1 MAKILITALGR
12 GNFDNEEKKMKYQPT
27 KYYVEENDTL
37 KETQL
42 IASAIDEK
50 WKMDK
55 IIFIGTTGS
64 MWSNVYRFYCE
75 DQNIEKDEKYYEKL
89 EKIELENKKNTSIE
103 ELEIEKFNATFDKKL
118 NSILDKEIK
127 GIIIKYGVN
136 DIENLENFHSIIE
149 IEKEIENG
157 DEIFI
162 DVTHSFRSMSFWLFL
177 IMTYLKDVSNKN
189 IDIKNI
195 TYGMF
200 EARNEKKE
208 TPIVSLNLFVDI
220 LKWFKGASELKNY
233 GNSYS
238 ILDELEKNL
247 MNKEIKNE
255 IEIFSDTMNIHYI
268 DSIEESLKNFNT
280 IKDKLNNLE
289 GPGKYIIPQVFKNF
303 INTFELPNKEKLSNE
318 EKKYLLRAKLAKWH
332 FDQKRYSMAA
342 ININEAVVDF
352 IMDALNFPNI
362 DTEIKTDKTRLAKIW
377 LEQIKEVE
385 DEEIKKYGTMYVE
398 TRSIRNKIAH
408 SLDNK
413 RDLKEDI
420 KNLKEYSN
428 NIFNLLLS
436 KDLVKEKDSKLGLSE
451 KLKREYEEEEEKKKE
466 NEKKGDFNLFVIS
479 DKGLDSEEIVT
490 IKNKFKIAEQPIYLS
505 KKEKEKWKSAC
516 EKNDKESLE
525 HFKEIINNKTKEGDY
540 ILIIGD
546 FEYKNELE
554 EYSNSKNL
562 KVIKIVLKKSF
573 EVL

>member
-1 MAKILITALGR
+1 MAKILITALGS
-12 GNFDNEEKKMKYQPT
+12 GTYNKEKNEKEYRPAT
-27 KYYVEENDTL
+27 YYVEEGHPLEKT
-37 KETQL
+37 EL
-42 IASAIDEK
+42 IASAIDEQ

-64 MWSNVYRFYCE
+64 MWSNVYKFYCE
-75 DQNIEKDEKYYEKL
+75 NKRITINDEYYDKL
-89 EKIELENKKNTSIE
+89 KNTELSANKDTPIE
-103 ELEIEKFNATFDKKL
+103 NLEIEKFNATFDKK
-118 NSILDKEIK
+118 IK
-127 GIIIKYGVN
+127 GIVIKYGVDN
-136 DIENLENFHSIIE
+136 KENLENFHSIIE
-149 IEKEIENG
+149 IEKEIEDG

-177 IMTYLKDVSNKN
+177 IMTYLRDVSNKN

-200 EARNEKKE
+200 EAPNEKKE

-247 MNKEIKNE
+247 MDKEIKNE
-255 IEIFSDTMNIHYI
+255 IENFSDTMNINYI
-268 DSIEESLKNFNT
+268 DTIEESLKNFNT

-332 FDQKRYSMAA
+332 FNQKRYSMAA
-342 ININEAVVDF
+342 ININEAIVDF

-362 DTEIKTDKTRLAKIW
+362 DTEIKTDKSRLAKIW

-385 DEEIKKYGTMYVE
+385 DEEIKKYGTMYIE

-436 KDLVKEKDSKLGLSE
+436 KDLVKEKDSKLGFSE
-451 KLKREYEEEEEKKKE
+451 KLKKE
-466 NEKKGDFNLFVIS
+466 NEKKENLNLFVIS

-516 EKNDKESLE
+516 KKNDKESLE
-525 HFKEIINNKTKEGDY
+525 EFKKIINNKTKEGDY

-554 EYSNSKNL
+554 EYSSSKNL
-562 KVIKIVLKKSF
+562 KIMKIVFKKF
-573 EVL
+573 FKLL

>member
-1 MAKILITALGR
+1 MAKILITALGS
-12 GNFDNEEKKMKYQPT
+12 GTYNKEKNEKEYRPAT
-27 KYYVEENDTL
+27 YYVEEGHPLEKT
-37 KETQL
+37 EL
-42 IASAIDEK
+42 IASAIDEQ

-64 MWSNVYRFYCE
+64 MWSNVYKFYCE
-75 DQNIEKDEKYYEKL
+75 NKRITMNDEYYDKL
-89 EKIELENKKNTSIE
+89 KNTELSANKDTPIE
-103 ELEIEKFNATFDKKL
+103 NLEIEKFNATFDKK
-118 NSILDKEIK
+118 IK
-127 GIIIKYGVN
+127 GIVIKYGVDN
-136 DIENLENFHSIIE
+136 KENLENFHSIIE
-149 IEKEIENG
+149 IEKEIEDG

-177 IMTYLKDVSNKN
+177 IMTYLRDVSNKN

-200 EARNEKKE
+200 EAPNEKKE

-247 MNKEIKNE
+247 MDKEIKNE
-255 IEIFSDTMNIHYI
+255 IENFSDTMNINYI

-332 FDQKRYSMAA
+332 FNQKRYSMAA
-342 ININEAVVDF
+342 ININEAIVDF

-362 DTEIKTDKTRLAKIW
+362 DTEIKTDKSRLAKIW

-385 DEEIKKYGTMYVE
+385 DEEIKKYGTMYIE

-436 KDLVKEKDSKLGLSE
+436 KDLVKEKDSKLGFSE
-451 KLKREYEEEEEKKKE
+451 KLKKE
-466 NEKKGDFNLFVIS
+466 NEKKENLNLFVIS

-516 EKNDKESLE
+516 KKNDKESLE
-525 HFKEIINNKTKEGDY
+525 EFKKIINNKTKEGDY

-554 EYSNSKNL
+554 EYSSSKNL
-562 KVIKIVLKKSF
+562 KIMKIVFKKF
-573 EVL
+573 FKLL

>member
-1 MAKILITALGR
+1 MAKILITALGS
-12 GNFDNEEKKMKYQPT
+12 GTYNKEKNEKEYKPAT
-27 KYYVEENDTL
+27 YYVEEGNPLEKT
-37 KETQL
+37 EF

-64 MWSNVYRFYCE
+64 MWSNIYKFYCK
-75 DQNIEKDEKYYEKL
+75 NKSITMNDEYYDKL
-89 EKIELENKKNTSIE
+89 KNTE
-103 ELEIEKFNATFDKKL
+103 LTANKDTPVEKLEIEKFNNTFGGK
-118 NSILDKEIK
+118 IK
-127 GIIIKYGVN
+127 GIVIKYGVN
-136 DIENLENFHSIIE
+136 NIENLENFHSIIE
-149 IEKEIENG
+149 IEKEIEDG

-162 DVTHSFRSMSFWLFL
+162 DITHSFRSMSFWLFL

-189 IDIKNI
+189 INIKNI

-200 EARNEKKE
+200 EAPNEKKE
-208 TPIVSLNLFVDI
+208 TPIVSLNLFIDI

-238 ILDELEKNL
+238 ILEELEKNL
-247 MNKEIKNE
+247 EDKDIKNE
-255 IEIFSDTMNIHYI
+255 LKNFSNAMNINYI
-268 DSIEESLKNFNT
+268 DSLKESLKNFDT
-280 IKDKLNNLE
+280 IKNKLDNLE
-289 GPGKYIIPQVFKNF
+289 GPGKYIVPQIFENF
-303 INTFELPNKEKLSNE
+303 INEFKFQNDEILSNE

-332 FDQKRYSMAA
+332 CEQKRYAMAA
-342 ININEAVVDF
+342 ININEALVDF
-352 IMDALNFPNI
+352 IMDVLNFPI
-362 DTEIKTDKTRLAKIW
+362 KKDTKDKTSENKLAINW
-377 LEQIKEVE
+377 LEKIEKVE
-385 DEEIKKYGTMYVE
+385 DKEIKKYGTMYVE
-398 TRSIRNKIAH
+398 TRSIRNKSAH
-408 SLDNK
+408 SLERETN
-413 RDLKEDI
+413 LKDDI
-420 KNLKEYSN
+420 KNLEINSST
-428 NIFNLLLS
+428 IFNLLLS

-525 HFKEIINNKTKEGDY
+525 QFKEIINDKTKEGDY

-562 KVIKIVLKKSF
+562 KVIKVVFKRSF

>member
-1 MAKILITALGR
+1 MAKILITALGS
-12 GNFDNEEKKMKYQPT
+12 GTYNKEKNEKEYRPAT
-27 KYYVEENDTL
+27 YYVEEGHPLEKT
-37 KETQL
+37 EL
-42 IASAIDEK
+42 IASAIDEQ

-64 MWSNVYRFYCE
+64 MWSNVYKFYCE
-75 DQNIEKDEKYYEKL
+75 NKRITMNNEYYDKLKKTELSANKDTLIE
-89 EKIELENKKNTSIE
+89 N
-103 ELEIEKFNATFDKKL
+103 LEIEKFNATFDKK
-118 NSILDKEIK
+118 IK
-127 GIIIKYGVN
+127 GIVIKYGVDN
-136 DIENLENFHSIIE
+136 KENLENFHSIIE
-149 IEKEIENG
+149 IEKEIEDG

-189 IDIKNI
+189 INIKNI

-200 EARNEKKE
+200 EAPNEKKE

-238 ILDELEKNL
+238 ILDELEKNS
-247 MNKEIKNE
+247 MDKDIKNE
-255 IEIFSDTMNIHYI
+255 LENFSDTMNINYI

-318 EKKYLLRAKLAKWH
+318 EKKYLLRARLAKWH
-332 FDQKRYSMAA
+332 FNQKRYSMAA
-342 ININEAVVDF
+342 ININEAIVDF

-451 KLKREYEEEEEKKKE
+451 KLKREYEEEEKKKE
-466 NEKKGDFNLFVIS
+466 NEKKEDSKLFVIS

-540 ILIIGD
+540 ILIIGE

-562 KVIKIVLKKSF
+562 KVIKIVFKKSF

>member
-64 MWSNVYRFYCE
+64 MWSNVYKFYCNNKGIKKNE
-75 DQNIEKDEKYYEKL
+75 DYYNKLKNTELKANKDTPIEK
-89 EKIELENKKNTSIE
+89 
-103 ELEIEKFNATFDKKL
+103 LEIEKFNSTFDGK
-118 NSILDKEIK
+118 IK
-127 GIIIKYGVN
+127 GIVIKYGVDN
-136 DIENLENFHSIIE
+136 KENLENFHSIIE
-149 IEKEIENG
+149 IEKEIEDG

-162 DVTHSFRSMSFWLFL
+162 DITHSFRSMSFWLFL

-189 IDIKNI
+189 IEIKNI

-200 EARNEKKE
+200 EAQNEKKE
-208 TPIVSLNLFVDI
+208 TPIVSLNLFIDI

-238 ILDELEKNL
+238 ILEELEKNL
-247 MNKEIKNE
+247 EDKDIKNE
-255 IEIFSDTMNIHYI
+255 LENFSNAMNINYI
-268 DSIEESLKNFNT
+268 DSLKESLKNFDT
-280 IKDKLNNLE
+280 IKNKLDNLE
-289 GPGKYIIPQVFKNF
+289 GPGKYIVPQIFENF
-303 INTFELPNKEKLSNE
+303 INEFKFQNDEKLSNE

-332 FDQKRYSMAA
+332 CEQKRYAMAA
-342 ININEAVVDF
+342 ININEAIVDF
-352 IMDALNFPNI
+352 IMDVLNFPI
-362 DTEIKTDKTRLAKIW
+362 KDTKDKTSETDLAKIW
-377 LEQIKEVE
+377 LEKIEKIEDE
-385 DEEIKKYGTMYVE
+385 DEEIKKYGMMYVK
-398 TRSIRNKIAH
+398 TRSIRNKSAH
-408 SLDNK
+408 SLERETN
-413 RDLKEDI
+413 LKDDI
-420 KNLKEYSN
+420 KNLEIYSST
-428 NIFNLLLS
+428 IFNSLSS

-516 EKNDKESLE
+516 ENNDEASLGQ
-525 HFKEIINNKTKEGDY
+525 FKEIVNNKTNEGDY

-546 FEYKNELE
+546 FKYKNELE

-562 KVIKIVLKKSF
+562 KVIKVVLKRHF
-573 EVL
+573 ELL

>member
-1 MAKILITALGR
+1 MAKILITALGS
-12 GNFDNEEKKMKYQPT
+12 GTYNKEKNEKEYRPAT
-27 KYYVEENDTL
+27 YYVEEGHPLEKT
-37 KETQL
+37 EL
-42 IASAIDEK
+42 IASAIDEQ

-64 MWSNVYRFYCE
+64 MWSNVYKFYCE
-75 DQNIEKDEKYYEKL
+75 NKRITINDEYYDKL
-89 EKIELENKKNTSIE
+89 KNTELSANKDTPIE
-103 ELEIEKFNATFDKKL
+103 NLEIEKFNATFDKK
-118 NSILDKEIK
+118 IK
-127 GIIIKYGVN
+127 GIVIKYGVDN
-136 DIENLENFHSIIE
+136 KENLENFHSIIE
-149 IEKEIENG
+149 IEKEIEDG

-177 IMTYLKDVSNKN
+177 IMTYLRDVSNKN

-200 EARNEKKE
+200 EAPNEKKE

-247 MNKEIKNE
+247 MDKEIKNE
-255 IEIFSDTMNIHYI
+255 IENFSDTMNINYI
-268 DSIEESLKNFNT
+268 DTIEESLKNFNT

-332 FDQKRYSMAA
+332 FNQKRYSMAA
-342 ININEAVVDF
+342 ININEAIVDF

-362 DTEIKTDKTRLAKIW
+362 DTEIKTDKSRLAKIW

-385 DEEIKKYGTMYVE
+385 DEEIKKYGTMYIE

-436 KDLVKEKDSKLGLSE
+436 KDLVKEKDSKLGFSE
-451 KLKREYEEEEEKKKE
+451 KLKKE
-466 NEKKGDFNLFVIS
+466 NEKKENLNLFVIS

-516 EKNDKESLE
+516 KKNDKESLE
-525 HFKEIINNKTKEGDY
+525 EFKKIINNKPNARDY

-554 EYSNSKNL
+554 EYSSSKNL
-562 KVIKIVLKKSF
+562 KIMKIVFKKF
-573 EVL
+573 FKLL

>member
-12 GNFDNEEKKMKYQPT
+12 GNANKKQYEPT
-27 KYYVEENDTL
+27 KYYVDENDDL
-37 KETQL
+37 KETEL

-64 MWSNVYRFYCE
+64 MWSNVYNFYCE
-75 DQNIEKDEKYYEKL
+75 DQGIEKDNNYYK
-89 EKIELENKKNTSIE
+89 ELEAEVETDENIF
-103 ELEIEKFNATFDKKL
+103 IEKFNATFNKKNNPKL
-118 NSILDKEIK
+118 NKEIK
-127 GIIIKYGVN
+127 GIVIKYGVN
-136 DIENLENFHSIIE
+136 DKENLENFYSILE

-162 DVTHSFRSMSFWLFL
+162 DITHSFRSMSFWLFL
-177 IMTYLKDVSNKN
+177 VITYLKDVSDKN

-200 EARNEKKE
+200 EAKNKKA
-208 TPIVSLNLFVDI
+208 PIISLNLFVDI

-238 ILDELEKNL
+238 ILDELEKNS
-247 MNKEIKNE
+247 MDKEIKNE
-255 IEIFSDTMNIHYI
+255 LENFSDTMNINYI

-303 INTFELPNKEKLSNE
+303 INTFDLPNKERLSNE
-318 EKKYLLRAKLAKWH
+318 EKKYLLRARLAKWH

-342 ININEAVVDF
+342 ININEAIVDF
-352 IMDALNFPNI
+352 IMDVLSFPLI
-362 DTEIKTDKTRLAKIW
+362 DTEIKTDKSRLAKIW

-420 KNLKEYSN
+420 KNLKAVSYTH
-428 NIFNLLLS
+428 LTLPT
-436 KDLVKEKDSKLGLSE
+436 KL
-451 KLKREYEEEEEKKKE
+451 
-466 NEKKGDFNLFVIS
+466 
-479 DKGLDSEEIVT
+479 
-490 IKNKFKIAEQPIYLS
+490 
-505 KKEKEKWKSAC
+505 
-516 EKNDKESLE
+516 
-525 HFKEIINNKTKEGDY
+525 
-540 ILIIGD
+540 
-546 FEYKNELE
+546 
-554 EYSNSKNL
+554 
-562 KVIKIVLKKSF
+562 
-573 EVL
+573 EV

>member
-12 GNFDNEEKKMKYQPT
+12 GTYNKKNEKEYKPAT
-27 KYYVEENDTL
+27 YYVEEGHPLEKT
-37 KETQL
+37 EL
-42 IASAIDEK
+42 IASAIDEQ

-64 MWSNVYRFYCE
+64 MWSNVYKFYCE
-75 DQNIEKDEKYYEKL
+75 NKRITMNDEYYDKL
-89 EKIELENKKNTSIE
+89 KNTELSANKDTLIE
-103 ELEIEKFNATFDKKL
+103 NLEIEKFNATFDKK
-118 NSILDKEIK
+118 IK
-127 GIIIKYGVN
+127 GIVIKYGVDN
-136 DIENLENFHSIIE
+136 KENLENFHSIIE
-149 IEKEIENG
+149 IEKEIEDG

-162 DVTHSFRSMSFWLFL
+162 DITHSFRSMSFWLFL

-200 EARNEKKE
+200 EAPNEKKE
-208 TPIVSLNLFVDI
+208 TPIVSLNLFIDI

-238 ILDELEKNL
+238 ILEELEKNL
-247 MNKEIKNE
+247 EDKDIKNE
-255 IEIFSDTMNIHYI
+255 LKNFSNTMNINYI
-268 DSIEESLKNFNT
+268 DSLKESLKNFDT
-280 IKDKLNNLE
+280 IKNKLDNLE
-289 GPGKYIIPQVFKNF
+289 GPGKYIVPQIFENF
-303 INTFELPNKEKLSNE
+303 INEFKFQNDENLSNE

-332 FDQKRYSMAA
+332 CEQKRYAMAA
-342 ININEAVVDF
+342 ININEAIVDF
-352 IMDALNFPNI
+352 IMEVLNFPI
-362 DTEIKTDKTRLAKIW
+362 KDTKAKTSETDLAKIW
-377 LEQIKEVE
+377 LEKIEKVE

-398 TRSIRNKIAH
+398 TRSIRNKSAH
-408 SLDNK
+408 SLE
-413 RDLKEDI
+413 RETDLKDDI
-420 KNLKEYSN
+420 KNLEIYSST
-428 NIFNLLLS
+428 IFNSLLS

-451 KLKREYEEEEEKKKE
+451 KLKREYEEEEKKKK

-479 DKGLDSEEIVT
+479 DKGLDSEEIIT

-525 HFKEIINNKTKEGDY
+525 EFKKIINNKTKEGDY

-546 FEYKNELE
+546 FEYKKELE
-554 EYSNSKNL
+554 EYSSSKNL
-562 KVIKIVLKKSF
+562 KVMKIVFKKSF
-573 EVL
+573 KLL

>member
-1 MAKILITALGR
+1 MAKILITALGS
-12 GNFDNEEKKMKYQPT
+12 GTYNKEKNEKEYKPAT
-27 KYYVEENDTL
+27 YYVEEGNPL
-37 KETQL
+37 KETEL

-64 MWSNVYRFYCE
+64 MWSNVYKFYCNNKGIKKNE
-75 DQNIEKDEKYYEKL
+75 DYYNKLKNTELKANKDTPIEK
-89 EKIELENKKNTSIE
+89 
-103 ELEIEKFNATFDKKL
+103 LEIEKFNTTFDGK
-118 NSILDKEIK
+118 IK
-127 GIIIKYGVN
+127 GIVIKYGVDN
-136 DIENLENFHSIIE
+136 KENLENFHSIIE
-149 IEKEIENG
+149 IEKEIEDG

-162 DVTHSFRSMSFWLFL
+162 DITHSFRSMSFWLFL

-200 EARNEKKE
+200 EAQNEKKE
-208 TPIVSLNLFVDI
+208 TPIVSLNLFIDI

-238 ILDELEKNL
+238 ILEELEKNL
-247 MNKEIKNE
+247 EDKDIKNE
-255 IEIFSDTMNIHYI
+255 LENFSNAMNINYI
-268 DSIEESLKNFNT
+268 DSLKESLKNFDT
-280 IKDKLNNLE
+280 IKNKLDNLE
-289 GPGKYIIPQVFKNF
+289 GPGKYIVPQIFENF
-303 INTFELPNKEKLSNE
+303 INEFKFQNDEKLSNE

-332 FDQKRYSMAA
+332 CDQKRYTMAA
-342 ININEAVVDF
+342 ININEAIVDF
-352 IMDALNFPNI
+352 IMDVLNFPI
-362 DTEIKTDKTRLAKIW
+362 KDTKAKTSETDLAKIW
-377 LEQIKEVE
+377 LEKIEKVE

-398 TRSIRNKIAH
+398 TRSIRNKSAH
-408 SLDNK
+408 SLERETN
-413 RDLKEDI
+413 LKDDI
-420 KNLKEYSN
+420 KNLEVYSST
-428 NIFNLLLS
+428 IFNSLSS

-451 KLKREYEEEEEKKKE
+451 KLKRGYEEEEKKKE
-466 NEKKGDFNLFVIS
+466 NEKKGDFNLFIIS

-525 HFKEIINNKTKEGDY
+525 HFKEIVNNKTNEGDY

-546 FEYKNELE
+546 FKYKNELE

-562 KVIKIVLKKSF
+562 KVIKVVLKRHF
-573 EVL
+573 ELL

>member
-1 MAKILITALGR
+1 MAKILITALGS
-12 GNFDNEEKKMKYQPT
+12 GTYNKEKNEKEYRPAT
-27 KYYVEENDTL
+27 YYVEEGNPL
-37 KETQL
+37 KETEL

-64 MWSNVYRFYCE
+64 MWSNVYKFYC
-75 DQNIEKDEKYYEKL
+75 NNKGIKKDEDYYNKL
-89 EKIELENKKNTSIE
+89 KNTE
-103 ELEIEKFNATFDKKL
+103 LKANKDTPVEKLEIEKFNTTFDGK
-118 NSILDKEIK
+118 IK
-127 GIIIKYGVN
+127 GIVIKYGVDN
-136 DIENLENFHSIIE
+136 KENLENFHSIIE
-149 IEKEIENG
+149 IEKEIEDG

-162 DVTHSFRSMSFWLFL
+162 DITHSFRSMSFWLFL

-189 IDIKNI
+189 IEIKNI

-200 EARNEKKE
+200 EAQNEKKE
-208 TPIVSLNLFVDI
+208 TPIVSLNLFIDI

-238 ILDELEKNL
+238 ILEELEKNL
-247 MNKEIKNE
+247 EDKDIKNE
-255 IEIFSDTMNIHYI
+255 LENFSNAMNINYI
-268 DSIEESLKNFNT
+268 DSLKESLKNFDT
-280 IKDKLNNLE
+280 IKNKLDNLE
-289 GPGKYIIPQVFKNF
+289 GPGKYIVPQIFENF
-303 INTFELPNKEKLSNE
+303 INEFKFQNDEKLSNE

-332 FDQKRYSMAA
+332 CDQKRYTMAA
-342 ININEAVVDF
+342 ININEAIVDF
-352 IMDALNFPNI
+352 IMDVLTFPI
-362 DTEIKTDKTRLAKIW
+362 KDTKAKTSETDLAKIW
-377 LEQIKEVE
+377 LEKIEKIEDE

-398 TRSIRNKIAH
+398 TRSIRNKSAH
-408 SLDNK
+408 SLERETN
-413 RDLKEDI
+413 LKDDI
-420 KNLKEYSN
+420 KNLEVYSST
-428 NIFNLLLS
+428 IFNSLSS

-516 EKNDKESLE
+516 EKNDKESLG

-562 KVIKIVLKKSF
+562 KVIKIVFKKSF

>member
-1 MAKILITALGR
+1 MAKILITALGS
-12 GNFDNEEKKMKYQPT
+12 GTYNKEKNEKEYRPAT
-27 KYYVEENDTL
+27 YYVEEGHPLEKT
-37 KETQL
+37 EL
-42 IASAIDEK
+42 IASAIDEQ

-64 MWSNVYRFYCE
+64 MWSNVYKFYCE
-75 DQNIEKDEKYYEKL
+75 NKGITMNDEYYDKL
-89 EKIELENKKNTSIE
+89 KNTELSANKDTPIE
-103 ELEIEKFNATFDKKL
+103 NLEIEKFNAIFDKK
-118 NSILDKEIK
+118 IK
-127 GIIIKYGVN
+127 GIVIKYGVDN
-136 DIENLENFHSIIE
+136 KENLENFHSIIE
-149 IEKEIENG
+149 IEKEIEDG

-177 IMTYLKDVSNKN
+177 IMTYLRDVSNKN

-200 EARNEKKE
+200 EAPNEKKE

-247 MNKEIKNE
+247 MDKEIKNE
-255 IEIFSDTMNIHYI
+255 IENFSDTMNINYI

-332 FDQKRYSMAA
+332 FNQKRYSMAA
-342 ININEAVVDF
+342 ININEAIVDF

-362 DTEIKTDKTRLAKIW
+362 DTEIKTDKSRLAKIW

-385 DEEIKKYGTMYVE
+385 DEEIKKYGTMYIE

-436 KDLVKEKDSKLGLSE
+436 KDLVKEKDSKLGFSE
-451 KLKREYEEEEEKKKE
+451 KLKKE
-466 NEKKGDFNLFVIS
+466 NEKKENEKKENLNLFVIS

-516 EKNDKESLE
+516 KKNDKESLE
-525 HFKEIINNKTKEGDY
+525 EFKKIINNKTKEGDY

-554 EYSNSKNL
+554 EYSSSKNL
-562 KVIKIVLKKSF
+562 KIMKIVFKKF
-573 EVL
+573 FKLL

>member
-1 MAKILITALGR
+1 MSKILITALGS
-12 GNFDNEEKKMKYQPT
+12 GTYNKEKNEKEYKLATYYLEEGHPLEKT
-27 KYYVEENDTL
+27 E
-37 KETQL
+37 L
-42 IASAIDEK
+42 IASAIDEQ

-64 MWSNVYRFYCE
+64 MWSNVYKFYCK
-75 DQNIEKDEKYYEKL
+75 NKRITMNDEYYNKL
-89 EKIELENKKNTSIE
+89 KNTELSANKDTLIE
-103 ELEIEKFNATFDKKL
+103 NLEIEKFNATFDKK
-118 NSILDKEIK
+118 IK
-127 GIIIKYGVN
+127 GIVIKYGVDN
-136 DIENLENFHSIIE
+136 KENLENFHSIIE
-149 IEKEIENG
+149 IEKEIEDG

-177 IMTYLKDVSNKN
+177 IMTYLRDVSNKN

-200 EARNEKKE
+200 EAPNEKKE

-247 MNKEIKNE
+247 IDKEIKNE
-255 IEIFSDTMNIHYI
+255 IENFSDTMNINYI

-332 FDQKRYSMAA
+332 FNQKRYSMAA
-342 ININEAVVDF
+342 ININEAIVDF

-362 DTEIKTDKTRLAKIW
+362 DTEIKTDKSRLAKIW

-420 KNLKEYSN
+420 RNLKEYSN

-436 KDLVKEKDSKLGLSE
+436 KDLVKEKDSKLGFSE
-451 KLKREYEEEEEKKKE
+451 KLKKENEKKE
-466 NEKKGDFNLFVIS
+466 NEKKGNFNLFVIS

-516 EKNDKESLE
+516 KKNDKESLE
-525 HFKEIINNKTKEGDY
+525 EFKKIINNKTKEGDY

-546 FEYKNELE
+546 FEYKKELE
-554 EYSNSKNL
+554 EYSSSKNL
-562 KVIKIVLKKSF
+562 KVMKIVFKKSF
-573 EVL
+573 KLL

>member
-1 MAKILITALGR
+1 MAKILITALGS
-12 GNFDNEEKKMKYQPT
+12 GTYNKEKNEKEYRPAT
-27 KYYVEENDTL
+27 YYVEEGHPLEKT
-37 KETQL
+37 EL
-42 IASAIDEK
+42 IASAIDEQ

-64 MWSNVYRFYCE
+64 MWSNVYKFYCE
-75 DQNIEKDEKYYEKL
+75 NKGITMNDEYYDKL
-89 EKIELENKKNTSIE
+89 KNTELSANKDTPIE
-103 ELEIEKFNATFDKKL
+103 NLEIEKFNATFDKK
-118 NSILDKEIK
+118 IK
-127 GIIIKYGVN
+127 GIVIKYGVDN
-136 DIENLENFHSIIE
+136 KENLENFHSIIE
-149 IEKEIENG
+149 IEKEIEDG

-177 IMTYLKDVSNKN
+177 IMTYLRDVSNKN

-200 EARNEKKE
+200 EAPNEKKE

-247 MNKEIKNE
+247 MDKEIKNE
-255 IEIFSDTMNIHYI
+255 IENFSDTMNINYI

-332 FDQKRYSMAA
+332 FNQKRYSMAA
-342 ININEAVVDF
+342 ININEAIVDF

-362 DTEIKTDKTRLAKIW
+362 DTEIKTDKSRLAKIW

-385 DEEIKKYGTMYVE
+385 DEEIKKYGTMYIE

-436 KDLVKEKDSKLGLSE
+436 KDLVKEKDSKLGFSE
-451 KLKREYEEEEEKKKE
+451 KLKKE
-466 NEKKGDFNLFVIS
+466 NEKKENLNLFVIS

-516 EKNDKESLE
+516 KKNDKESLE
-525 HFKEIINNKTKEGDY
+525 EFKKIINNKTKEGDY

-554 EYSNSKNL
+554 EYSSSKNL
-562 KVIKIVLKKSF
+562 KIMKIVFKKF
-573 EVL
+573 FKLL

>member
-1 MAKILITALGR
+1 MAKILITALGS
-12 GNFDNEEKKMKYQPT
+12 GTYNKEKNEKEYKPAT
-27 KYYVEENDTL
+27 YYVEEGNPLEKT
-37 KETQL
+37 EF

-64 MWSNVYRFYCE
+64 MWSNIYKFYCK
-75 DQNIEKDEKYYEKL
+75 NKSITMNDEYYDKL
-89 EKIELENKKNTSIE
+89 KNTE
-103 ELEIEKFNATFDKKL
+103 LTANKDTPVEKLEIEKFNNTFGGK
-118 NSILDKEIK
+118 IK
-127 GIIIKYGVN
+127 GIVIKYGVN

-149 IEKEIENG
+149 IEKEIEDG

-162 DVTHSFRSMSFWLFL
+162 DITHSFRSMSFWLFL

-189 IDIKNI
+189 INIKNI

-200 EARNEKKE
+200 EAPNEKKE
-208 TPIVSLNLFVDI
+208 TPIVSLNLFIDI

-238 ILDELEKNL
+238 ILEELEKNL
-247 MNKEIKNE
+247 EDKDIKNE
-255 IEIFSDTMNIHYI
+255 LKNFSNAMNINYI
-268 DSIEESLKNFNT
+268 DSLKESLKNFDT
-280 IKDKLNNLE
+280 IKNKLDNLE
-289 GPGKYIIPQVFKNF
+289 GPGKYIVPQIFENF
-303 INTFELPNKEKLSNE
+303 INEFKFQNDEILSNE

-332 FDQKRYSMAA
+332 CEQKRYAMAA
-342 ININEAVVDF
+342 ININEALVDF
-352 IMDALNFPNI
+352 IMDVLNFPI
-362 DTEIKTDKTRLAKIW
+362 KKDTKDKTSENKLAINW
-377 LEQIKEVE
+377 LEKIEKVE
-385 DEEIKKYGTMYVE
+385 DKEIKKYGTMYVE
-398 TRSIRNKIAH
+398 TRSIRNKSAH
-408 SLDNK
+408 SLERETN
-413 RDLKEDI
+413 LKDDI
-420 KNLKEYSN
+420 KNLEINSST
-428 NIFNLLLS
+428 IFNLLLS

-451 KLKREYEEEEEKKKE
+451 KLKREYEEEKKKE
-466 NEKKGDFNLFVIS
+466 NEKKGDSKLFIIS
-479 DKGLDSEEIVT
+479 DKGLDSEEILM

-525 HFKEIINNKTKEGDY
+525 QFKEIINDKTKEGDY

-562 KVIKIVLKKSF
+562 KVIKVVFKRSF

>member
-12 GNFDNEEKKMKYQPT
+12 GTYNKKNEKEYKPAT
-27 KYYVEENDTL
+27 YYVEEGHPLEKT
-37 KETQL
+37 EL
-42 IASAIDEK
+42 IASAIDEQ

-64 MWSNVYRFYCE
+64 MWSNVYKFYCE
-75 DQNIEKDEKYYEKL
+75 NKRITMNDEYYDKL
-89 EKIELENKKNTSIE
+89 KNTELSANKDTLIE
-103 ELEIEKFNATFDKKL
+103 NLEIEKFNATFDKK
-118 NSILDKEIK
+118 IK
-127 GIIIKYGVN
+127 GIVIKYGVDN
-136 DIENLENFHSIIE
+136 KENLENFHSIIE
-149 IEKEIENG
+149 IEKEIEDG

-177 IMTYLKDVSNKN
+177 IMTYLRDVSNKN

-200 EARNEKKE
+200 EAPNEKKE

-247 MNKEIKNE
+247 IDKEIKNE
-255 IEIFSDTMNIHYI
+255 IENFSDTMNINYI

-303 INTFELPNKEKLSNE
+303 INTFELPNKEKFSNE

-332 FDQKRYSMAA
+332 FNQKRYSMAA
-342 ININEAVVDF
+342 ININEAIVDF

-362 DTEIKTDKTRLAKIW
+362 DTEIKTDKSRLAKIW

-420 KNLKEYSN
+420 RNLKEYSN

-436 KDLVKEKDSKLGLSE
+436 KDLVKEKDSKLGFSE
-451 KLKREYEEEEEKKKE
+451 KLKKENEKKE
-466 NEKKGDFNLFVIS
+466 NEKKGNLNLFVIS

-525 HFKEIINNKTKEGDY
+525 EFKKIINNKTKEGDY

-546 FEYKNELE
+546 FEYKKELE
-554 EYSNSKNL
+554 EYSSSKNL
-562 KVIKIVLKKSF
+562 KVMKIVFKKSF
-573 EVL
+573 KLL

>member
-1 MAKILITALGR
+1 MAKILITALGS
-12 GNFDNEEKKMKYQPT
+12 GTYNKEKNEKEYKPAT
-27 KYYVEENDTL
+27 YYVEEGHPL
-37 KETQL
+37 EETEL
-42 IASAIDEK
+42 IASAIHEQ

-64 MWSNVYRFYCE
+64 MWSNVYKFYCNNKGIKKNE
-75 DQNIEKDEKYYEKL
+75 DYYNKLKNTELKANKDTPIEK
-89 EKIELENKKNTSIE
+89 
-103 ELEIEKFNATFDKKL
+103 LEIEKFNSTFDGK
-118 NSILDKEIK
+118 IK
-127 GIIIKYGVN
+127 GIVIKYGVDN
-136 DIENLENFHSIIE
+136 KENLENFHSIIE
-149 IEKEIENG
+149 IEKEIEDG

-162 DVTHSFRSMSFWLFL
+162 DITHSFRSMSFWLFL

-189 IDIKNI
+189 IEIKNI

-200 EARNEKKE
+200 EAQNEKKE
-208 TPIVSLNLFVDI
+208 TPIVSLNLFIDI

-238 ILDELEKNL
+238 ILEELEKNL
-247 MNKEIKNE
+247 EDKDIKNE
-255 IEIFSDTMNIHYI
+255 LENFSNAMNINYI
-268 DSIEESLKNFNT
+268 DSLKESLKNFDT
-280 IKDKLNNLE
+280 IKNKLDNLE
-289 GPGKYIIPQVFKNF
+289 GPGKYIVPQIFENF
-303 INTFELPNKEKLSNE
+303 INEFKFQNDEKLSNE

-332 FDQKRYSMAA
+332 CDQKRYTMAA
-342 ININEAVVDF
+342 ININEAIVDF
-352 IMDALNFPNI
+352 IMDVLTFPI
-362 DTEIKTDKTRLAKIW
+362 KDTKAKTSETDLAKIW
-377 LEQIKEVE
+377 LEKIEKIEDE

-398 TRSIRNKIAH
+398 TRSIRNKSAH
-408 SLDNK
+408 SLERETN
-413 RDLKEDI
+413 LKDDI
-420 KNLKEYSN
+420 KNLEVYSST
-428 NIFNLLLS
+428 IFNSLSS

-562 KVIKIVLKKSF
+562 KVIKVVLKRHF
-573 EVL
+573 ELL

>member
-1 MAKILITALGR
+1 MAKILITALGS
-12 GNFDNEEKKMKYQPT
+12 GTYNKEKNEKEYRPAT
-27 KYYVEENDTL
+27 YYVEEGNPLEKT
-37 KETQL
+37 EL
-42 IASAIDEK
+42 IASAIDEQ

-64 MWSNVYRFYCE
+64 MWSNVYKFYCE
-75 DQNIEKDEKYYEKL
+75 NKRITMNDEYYNKL
-89 EKIELENKKNTSIE
+89 KNTELSANKDTLIE
-103 ELEIEKFNATFDKKL
+103 NLEIEKFNATFDKK
-118 NSILDKEIK
+118 IK
-127 GIIIKYGVN
+127 GIVIKYGVDN
-136 DIENLENFHSIIE
+136 KENLENFHSIIE
-149 IEKEIENG
+149 IEKEIEDG

-189 IDIKNI
+189 INIKNI

-200 EARNEKKE
+200 EAPNEKKE

-255 IEIFSDTMNIHYI
+255 IEIFSDTMNINYI

-318 EKKYLLRAKLAKWH
+318 EKKYLLRARLAKWH
-332 FDQKRYSMAA
+332 FNQKRYSMAA
-342 ININEAVVDF
+342 ININEAIVDF

-385 DEEIKKYGTMYVE
+385 DKEIKKYGTMYVE

-451 KLKREYEEEEEKKKE
+451 KLKKENKKKE
-466 NEKKGDFNLFVIS
+466 NKKKEIVKLFVIAE
-479 DKGLDSEEIVT
+479 KGLVQEEIDT
-490 IKNKFKIAEQPIYLS
+490 IKNELKIAIQPDYLNG
-505 KKEKEKWKSAC
+505 KEREKWKSAC

-525 HFKEIINNKTKEGDY
+525 EFKKIINNKTKEGDY
-540 ILIIGD
+540 VLIIGD

-562 KVIKIVLKKSF
+562 KVVKIIFKKSF
-573 EVL
+573 KLL

>member
-12 GNFDNEEKKMKYQPT
+12 GNANKKQYEPT
-27 KYYVEENDTL
+27 KYYVDENDDL
-37 KETQL
+37 KETEL

-64 MWSNVYRFYCE
+64 MWSNVYNFYCE
-75 DQNIEKDEKYYEKL
+75 DQGIEKDNNYCK
-89 EKIELENKKNTSIE
+89 ELEAEVETDENVF
-103 ELEIEKFNATFDKKL
+103 IEKFNATFNKKNNPKL
-118 NSILDKEIK
+118 NKEIK
-127 GIIIKYGVN
+127 GIVIKYGVN
-136 DIENLENFHSIIE
+136 DKENLENFYSIIE

-162 DVTHSFRSMSFWLFL
+162 DITHSFRSMSFWLFL
-177 IMTYLKDVSNKN
+177 VITYLKDVSDKN

-200 EARNEKKE
+200 EAKNKKA
-208 TPIVSLNLFVDI
+208 PIISLNLFVDI

-238 ILDELEKNL
+238 ILDELEKNS
-247 MNKEIKNE
+247 MDKEIKNE
-255 IEIFSDTMNIHYI
+255 LENFSDTMNINYI

-303 INTFELPNKEKLSNE
+303 INTFDLPNKERLSNE
-318 EKKYLLRAKLAKWH
+318 EKKYLLRARLAKWH

-342 ININEAVVDF
+342 ININEAIVDF
-352 IMDALNFPNI
+352 IMDVLSFPLI
-362 DTEIKTDKTRLAKIW
+362 DTEIKTDKSRLAKIW

-436 KDLVKEKDSKLGLSE
+436 KNLVKEKDSKLGFSE
-451 KLKREYEEEEEKKKE
+451 KLKKD
-466 NEKKGDFNLFVIS
+466 NEKKDNEEKEDSKLFIIS
-479 DKGLDSEEIVT
+479 DKGLDSEEIVM

-505 KKEKEKWKSAC
+505 RKEKEKWKSAC
-516 EKNDKESLE
+516 ENNDEASLGQ
-525 HFKEIINNKTKEGDY
+525 FKEIINNKTNEGDY

-546 FEYKNELE
+546 FKYKNELE

-562 KVIKIVLKKSF
+562 KVIKVVLKRHF
-573 EVL
+573 ELL

>member
-1 MAKILITALGR
+1 MAKILITALGS
-12 GNFDNEEKKMKYQPT
+12 GTYNKEKNEKEYKPAT
-27 KYYVEENDTL
+27 YYVEEGHPL
-37 KETQL
+37 EETEL
-42 IASAIDEK
+42 IASAIHEQ

-64 MWSNVYRFYCE
+64 MWSNVYKFYCNNKGIKKNE
-75 DQNIEKDEKYYEKL
+75 DYYNKLKNTELKANKDTPIEK
-89 EKIELENKKNTSIE
+89 
-103 ELEIEKFNATFDKKL
+103 LEIEKFNSTFDGK
-118 NSILDKEIK
+118 IK
-127 GIIIKYGVN
+127 GIVIKYGVDN
-136 DIENLENFHSIIE
+136 KENLENFHSIIE
-149 IEKEIENG
+149 IEKEIEDG

-162 DVTHSFRSMSFWLFL
+162 DITHSFRSMSFWLFL

-189 IDIKNI
+189 IEIKNI

-200 EARNEKKE
+200 EAQNEKKE
-208 TPIVSLNLFVDI
+208 TPIVSLNLFIDI

-238 ILDELEKNL
+238 ILEELEKNL
-247 MNKEIKNE
+247 EDKDIKNE
-255 IEIFSDTMNIHYI
+255 LENFSNAMNINYI
-268 DSIEESLKNFNT
+268 DSLKESLKNFDT
-280 IKDKLNNLE
+280 IKNKLDNLE
-289 GPGKYIIPQVFKNF
+289 GPGKYIVPQIFENF
-303 INTFELPNKEKLSNE
+303 INEFKFQNDEKLSNE

-332 FDQKRYSMAA
+332 CDQKRYTMAA
-342 ININEAVVDF
+342 ININEAIVDF
-352 IMDALNFPNI
+352 IMDVLTFPI
-362 DTEIKTDKTRLAKIW
+362 KDTKAKTSETDLAKIW
-377 LEQIKEVE
+377 LEKIEKIE

-398 TRSIRNKIAH
+398 TRSIRNKSAH
-408 SLDNK
+408 SLERETN
-413 RDLKEDI
+413 LKDDI
-420 KNLKEYSN
+420 KNLEVYSST
-428 NIFNLLLS
+428 IFNSLSS

-562 KVIKIVLKKSF
+562 KVIKVVLKRHF
-573 EVL
+573 ELL

>member
-12 GNFDNEEKKMKYQPT
+12 GNANKKQYEPT
-27 KYYVEENDTL
+27 KYYVDENDDL
-37 KETQL
+37 KETEL

-64 MWSNVYRFYCE
+64 MWSNVYNFYCE
-75 DQNIEKDEKYYEKL
+75 DQGIEKDNNYCK
-89 EKIELENKKNTSIE
+89 ELEAEVETDENVF
-103 ELEIEKFNATFDKKL
+103 IEKFNATFNKKNNPKL
-118 NSILDKEIK
+118 NKEIK
-127 GIIIKYGVN
+127 GIVIKYGVN
-136 DIENLENFHSIIE
+136 DKENLENFYSIIE

-162 DVTHSFRSMSFWLFL
+162 DITHSFRSMSFWLFL
-177 IMTYLKDVSNKN
+177 VITYLKDVSDKN

-200 EARNEKKE
+200 EAKNKKA
-208 TPIVSLNLFVDI
+208 PIISLNLFVDI

-238 ILDELEKNL
+238 ILDELEKNS
-247 MNKEIKNE
+247 MDKEIKNE
-255 IEIFSDTMNIHYI
+255 LENFSDTMNINYI

-342 ININEAVVDF
+342 ININEAIVDF

-436 KDLVKEKDSKLGLSE
+436 KNLVKEKDSKLGFSE
-451 KLKREYEEEEEKKKE
+451 KLKKD
-466 NEKKGDFNLFVIS
+466 NEKKDNEEKEDSKLFIIS
-479 DKGLDSEEIVT
+479 DKGLDSEEIVM

-505 KKEKEKWKSAC
+505 RKEKEKWKSAC
-516 EKNDKESLE
+516 ENNDEASLGQ
-525 HFKEIINNKTKEGDY
+525 FKEIINNKTNEGDY

-546 FEYKNELE
+546 FKYKNELE

-562 KVIKIVLKKSF
+562 KVIKVVLKRHF
-573 EVL
+573 ELL

>member
-1 MAKILITALGR
+1 MAKILITALGS
-12 GNFDNEEKKMKYQPT
+12 GTYNKEKKEKEYKPAT
-27 KYYVEENDTL
+27 YYVEEGNPLEKT
-37 KETQL
+37 EF

-50 WKMDK
+50 WEMDK

-64 MWSNVYRFYCE
+64 MWSNIYKFYCK
-75 DQNIEKDEKYYEKL
+75 NKSITMNDEYYDKL
-89 EKIELENKKNTSIE
+89 KNTE
-103 ELEIEKFNATFDKKL
+103 LTANKDTPVEKLEIEKFNNTFGGK
-118 NSILDKEIK
+118 IK
-127 GIIIKYGVN
+127 GIVIKYGVN

-149 IEKEIENG
+149 IEKEIEDG

-162 DVTHSFRSMSFWLFL
+162 DITHSFRSMSFWLFL

-200 EARNEKKE
+200 EAQNEKKE

-255 IEIFSDTMNIHYI
+255 IEIFSDTMNINYI

-342 ININEAVVDF
+342 ININEAIVDF

-451 KLKREYEEEEEKKKE
+451 KLKREYEEEEKKKE
-466 NEKKGDFNLFVIS
+466 NEKKEDSKLFVIS
-479 DKGLDSEEIVT
+479 DKGLDSEEIVM

-540 ILIIGD
+540 ILIIGE

-562 KVIKIVLKKSF
+562 KVIKIVFKKSF

>member
-12 GNFDNEEKKMKYQPT
+12 GNANKKQYEPT
-27 KYYVEENDTL
+27 KYYVDENDDL
-37 KETQL
+37 KETEL

-64 MWSNVYRFYCE
+64 MWSNVYNFYCE
-75 DQNIEKDEKYYEKL
+75 DQGIEKDNNYYK
-89 EKIELENKKNTSIE
+89 ELEAEVETDENVF
-103 ELEIEKFNATFDKKL
+103 IEKFNATFNKKNNPKL
-118 NSILDKEIK
+118 NKEIK
-127 GIIIKYGVN
+127 GIVIKYGVN
-136 DIENLENFHSIIE
+136 DKENLENFYSIIE

-162 DVTHSFRSMSFWLFL
+162 DITHSFRSMSFWLFL
-177 IMTYLKDVSNKN
+177 VITYLKDVSDKN

-200 EARNEKKE
+200 EAKNKKA
-208 TPIVSLNLFVDI
+208 PIISLNLFVDI

-238 ILDELEKNL
+238 ILDELEKNS
-247 MNKEIKNE
+247 MDKEIKNE
-255 IEIFSDTMNIHYI
+255 LENFSDTMNINYI

-303 INTFELPNKEKLSNE
+303 INTFDLPNKERLSNE
-318 EKKYLLRAKLAKWH
+318 EKKYLLRARLAKWH

-342 ININEAVVDF
+342 ININEAIVDF
-352 IMDALNFPNI
+352 IMDVLSFPLI
-362 DTEIKTDKTRLAKIW
+362 DTEIKTDKSRLAKIW

-436 KDLVKEKDSKLGLSE
+436 KNLVKEKDSKLGFSE
-451 KLKREYEEEEEKKKE
+451 KLKKD
-466 NEKKGDFNLFVIS
+466 NEKKDNEEKEDSKLFIIS
-479 DKGLDSEEIVT
+479 DKGLDSEEIVM

-505 KKEKEKWKSAC
+505 RKEKEKWKSAC
-516 EKNDKESLE
+516 ENNDEASLGQ
-525 HFKEIINNKTKEGDY
+525 FKEIVNNKTNEGDY

-546 FEYKNELE
+546 FKYKNELE

-562 KVIKIVLKKSF
+562 KVIKVVLKRHF
-573 EVL
+573 ELL

>member
-1 MAKILITALGR
+1 MAKILITALGS
-12 GNFDNEEKKMKYQPT
+12 GTYNKEKNEKEYRPAT
-27 KYYVEENDTL
+27 YYVEEGNPL
-37 KETQL
+37 KETEL
-42 IASAIDEK
+42 IASAIDEQ

-64 MWSNVYRFYCE
+64 MWSNVYKFYCE
-75 DQNIEKDEKYYEKL
+75 NKRITMNDEYYDKLKKTELSANKDTLIE
-89 EKIELENKKNTSIE
+89 N
-103 ELEIEKFNATFDKKL
+103 LEIEKFNATFDKK
-118 NSILDKEIK
+118 IK
-127 GIIIKYGVN
+127 GIVIKYGVDN
-136 DIENLENFHSIIE
+136 KENLENFHSIIE
-149 IEKEIENG
+149 IEKEIEDG

-189 IDIKNI
+189 INIKNI

-200 EARNEKKE
+200 EAPNEKKE

-238 ILDELEKNL
+238 ILDELEKNS
-247 MNKEIKNE
+247 MDKDIKNE
-255 IEIFSDTMNIHYI
+255 LENFSDTMNINYI

-318 EKKYLLRAKLAKWH
+318 EKKYLLRARLAKWH

-342 ININEAVVDF
+342 ININEAIVDF

-385 DEEIKKYGTMYVE
+385 DKEIKKYGTMYVE

-451 KLKREYEEEEEKKKE
+451 KLKKENKKKE
-466 NEKKGDFNLFVIS
+466 NKKKEIVKLFVIAE
-479 DKGLDSEEIVT
+479 KGLVQEEIDT
-490 IKNKFKIAEQPIYLS
+490 IKNELKIAIQPDYLNG
-505 KKEKEKWKSAC
+505 KEKEKWKSAC

-525 HFKEIINNKTKEGDY
+525 EFKKIINNKTKEGDY

-562 KVIKIVLKKSF
+562 KVVKIIFKKSF
-573 EVL
+573 KLL

>member
-1 MAKILITALGR
+1 MAKILITALGS
-12 GNFDNEEKKMKYQPT
+12 GTYNKEKNEKEYKPAT
-27 KYYVEENDTL
+27 YYVEEGNPLEKT
-37 KETQL
+37 EF

-64 MWSNVYRFYCE
+64 MWSNIYKFYCK
-75 DQNIEKDEKYYEKL
+75 NKSITMNDEYYDKL
-89 EKIELENKKNTSIE
+89 KNTE
-103 ELEIEKFNATFDKKL
+103 LTANKDTPVEKLEIEKFNNTFGGK
-118 NSILDKEIK
+118 IK
-127 GIIIKYGVN
+127 GIVIKYGVN

-149 IEKEIENG
+149 IEKEIEDG

-162 DVTHSFRSMSFWLFL
+162 DITHSFRSMSFWLFL

-189 IDIKNI
+189 IEIKNI

-200 EARNEKKE
+200 EAQNEKKE
-208 TPIVSLNLFVDI
+208 TPIVSLNLFIDI

-238 ILDELEKNL
+238 ILEELEKNL
-247 MNKEIKNE
+247 EDKDIKNE
-255 IEIFSDTMNIHYI
+255 LENFSNAMNINYI
-268 DSIEESLKNFNT
+268 DSLKESLKNFDT
-280 IKDKLNNLE
+280 IKNKLDNLE
-289 GPGKYIIPQVFKNF
+289 GPGKYIVPQIFENF
-303 INTFELPNKEKLSNE
+303 INEFKFQNDEKLSNE

-332 FDQKRYSMAA
+332 CEQKRYAMAA
-342 ININEAVVDF
+342 ININEALVDF
-352 IMDALNFPNI
+352 IMDVLNFPI
-362 DTEIKTDKTRLAKIW
+362 KKDTKDKTSENKLAINW
-377 LEQIKEVE
+377 LEKIEKVE
-385 DEEIKKYGTMYVE
+385 DKEIKKYGTMYVE
-398 TRSIRNKIAH
+398 TRSIRNKSAH
-408 SLDNK
+408 SLERETN
-413 RDLKEDI
+413 LKDDI
-420 KNLKEYSN
+420 KNLEINSST
-428 NIFNLLLS
+428 IFNLLLS

-451 KLKREYEEEEEKKKE
+451 KLKREYKEEEEKKKE

>member
-1 MAKILITALGR
+1 MSKILITALGS
-12 GNFDNEEKKMKYQPT
+12 GTYNKEKNEKEYKLATYYLEEGHPLEKT
-27 KYYVEENDTL
+27 E
-37 KETQL
+37 L
-42 IASAIDEK
+42 IASAIDEQ

-64 MWSNVYRFYCE
+64 MWSNVYKFYCK
-75 DQNIEKDEKYYEKL
+75 NKRITMNDEYYNKL
-89 EKIELENKKNTSIE
+89 KNTELSANKDTLIE
-103 ELEIEKFNATFDKKL
+103 NLEIEKFNATFDKK
-118 NSILDKEIK
+118 IK
-127 GIIIKYGVN
+127 GIVIKYGVDN
-136 DIENLENFHSIIE
+136 KENLENFHSIIE
-149 IEKEIENG
+149 IEKEIEDG

-177 IMTYLKDVSNKN
+177 IMTYLRDVSNKN

-200 EARNEKKE
+200 EAPNEKKE

-247 MNKEIKNE
+247 IDKEIKNE
-255 IEIFSDTMNIHYI
+255 IENFSDTMNINYI

-332 FDQKRYSMAA
+332 FNQKRYSMAA
-342 ININEAVVDF
+342 ININEAIVDF

-362 DTEIKTDKTRLAKIW
+362 DTEIKTDKSRLAKIW

-420 KNLKEYSN
+420 RNLKEYSN

-451 KLKREYEEEEEKKKE
+451 KLKREYEEEEKKKK

-479 DKGLDSEEIVT
+479 DKGLDSEEIIT

-525 HFKEIINNKTKEGDY
+525 EFKKIINNKTKEGDY

-546 FEYKNELE
+546 FEYKKELE
-554 EYSNSKNL
+554 EYSSSKNL
-562 KVIKIVLKKSF
+562 KVMKIVFKKSF
-573 EVL
+573 KLL

>member
-1 MAKILITALGR
+1 MAKILITALGS
-12 GNFDNEEKKMKYQPT
+12 GTYNKEKKEKEYKPAT
-27 KYYVEENDTL
+27 YYVEEGNPLEKT
-37 KETQL
+37 EF
-42 IASAIDEK
+42 IASAIHEQ
-50 WKMDK
+50 WEMDK

-64 MWSNVYRFYCE
+64 MWSNVYKFYCKNKSITM
-75 DQNIEKDEKYYEKL
+75 DDDYYNKL
-89 EKIELENKKNTSIE
+89 KNTELSANKDTLIE
-103 ELEIEKFNATFDKKL
+103 NLEIEKFNATFHGK
-118 NSILDKEIK
+118 IK
-127 GIIIKYGVN
+127 GIVIKYGV
-136 DIENLENFHSIIE
+136 DDKENLENFHSIIE
-149 IEKEIENG
+149 IEKEIEDG

-162 DVTHSFRSMSFWLFL
+162 DITHSFRSMSFWLFL

-200 EARNEKKE
+200 EAPNEKKE

-238 ILDELEKNL
+238 ILEELEKNL
-247 MNKEIKNE
+247 KDKDIKNE
-255 IEIFSDTMNIHYI
+255 LKNFSNAMNINYV
-268 DSIEESLKNFNT
+268 DSIEKGLEKIYE
-280 IKDKLNNLE
+280 IKDKLDSLE
-289 GPGKYIIPQVFKNF
+289 GPGKYIVPQTFENF
-303 INTFELPNKEKLSNE
+303 INEFKFQKDENLSNE

-332 FDQKRYSMAA
+332 CDQKRYAMAA
-342 ININEAVVDF
+342 ININEAIVDF
-352 IMDALNFPNI
+352 IMDALNFPLI

-385 DEEIKKYGTMYVE
+385 YEEIKKYGTMYVE

-408 SLDNK
+408 SLENK

-428 NIFNLLLS
+428 DIFNLLLS

-451 KLKREYEEEEEKKKE
+451 KLKREYEEEEKKKE

-562 KVIKIVLKKSF
+562 KVIKIVFKKSF

>member
-1 MAKILITALGR
+1 MAKILITALGS
-12 GNFDNEEKKMKYQPT
+12 GTYNKEKNEKEYKPAT
-27 KYYVEENDTL
+27 YYVEEGNPLEKT
-37 KETQL
+37 EF

-64 MWSNVYRFYCE
+64 MWSNIYKFYCK
-75 DQNIEKDEKYYEKL
+75 NKSITMNDEYYDKL
-89 EKIELENKKNTSIE
+89 KNTE
-103 ELEIEKFNATFDKKL
+103 LTANKDTPVEKLEIEKFNNTFGGK
-118 NSILDKEIK
+118 IK
-127 GIIIKYGVN
+127 GIVIKYGVN

-149 IEKEIENG
+149 IEKEIEDG

-162 DVTHSFRSMSFWLFL
+162 DITHSFRSMSFWLFL

-189 IDIKNI
+189 INIKNI

-200 EARNEKKE
+200 EAPNEKKE
-208 TPIVSLNLFVDI
+208 TPIVSLNLFIDI

-238 ILDELEKNL
+238 ILEELEKNL
-247 MNKEIKNE
+247 EDKDIKNE
-255 IEIFSDTMNIHYI
+255 LKNFSNAMNINYI
-268 DSIEESLKNFNT
+268 DSLKESLKNFDT
-280 IKDKLNNLE
+280 IKNKLDNLE
-289 GPGKYIIPQVFKNF
+289 GPGKYIVPQIFENF
-303 INTFELPNKEKLSNE
+303 INEFKFQNDEILSNE

-332 FDQKRYSMAA
+332 CEQKRYAMAA
-342 ININEAVVDF
+342 ININEALVDF
-352 IMDALNFPNI
+352 IMDVLNFPI
-362 DTEIKTDKTRLAKIW
+362 KKDTKDKTSENKLAINW
-377 LEQIKEVE
+377 LEKIEKVE
-385 DEEIKKYGTMYVE
+385 DKEIKKYGTMYVE
-398 TRSIRNKIAH
+398 TRSIRNKSAH
-408 SLDNK
+408 SLERETN
-413 RDLKEDI
+413 LKDDI
-420 KNLKEYSN
+420 KNLEINSST
-428 NIFNLLLS
+428 IFNLLLS

-540 ILIIGD
+540 ILIIGE

-562 KVIKIVLKKSF
+562 LKYCRDCGDCELFS
-573 EVL
+573 VNSILL

>member
-1 MAKILITALGR
+1 MS
-12 GNFDNEEKKMKYQPT
+12 F
-27 KYYVEENDTL
+27 
-37 KETQL
+37 
-42 IASAIDEK
+42 
-50 WKMDK
+50 
-55 IIFIGTTGS
+55 
-64 MWSNVYRFYCE
+64 
-75 DQNIEKDEKYYEKL
+75 
-89 EKIELENKKNTSIE
+89 
-103 ELEIEKFNATFDKKL
+103 IEKFNATFNKKNNPKL
-118 NSILDKEIK
+118 NKEIK
-127 GIIIKYGVN
+127 GIVIKYGVN
-136 DIENLENFHSIIE
+136 DKENLENFYSIIE

-162 DVTHSFRSMSFWLFL
+162 DITHSFRSMSFWLFL
-177 IMTYLKDVSNKN
+177 VITYLKDVSDKN

-200 EARNEKKE
+200 EAKNKKA
-208 TPIVSLNLFVDI
+208 PIISLNLFVDI

-238 ILDELEKNL
+238 ILDELEKNS
-247 MNKEIKNE
+247 MDKEIKNE
-255 IEIFSDTMNIHYI
+255 LENFSDTMNINYI

-303 INTFELPNKEKLSNE
+303 INTFDLPNKERLSNE
-318 EKKYLLRAKLAKWH
+318 EKKYLLRARLAKWH

-342 ININEAVVDF
+342 ININEAIVDF
-352 IMDALNFPNI
+352 IMDVLSFPLI
-362 DTEIKTDKTRLAKIW
+362 DTEIKTDKSRLAKIW

-436 KDLVKEKDSKLGLSE
+436 KNLVKEKDSKLGFSE
-451 KLKREYEEEEEKKKE
+451 KLKKD
-466 NEKKGDFNLFVIS
+466 NEKKDNEEKEDSKLFIIS
-479 DKGLDSEEIVT
+479 DKGLDSEEIVM

-505 KKEKEKWKSAC
+505 RKEKEKWKSAC
-516 EKNDKESLE
+516 ENNDEASLGQ
-525 HFKEIINNKTKEGDY
+525 FKEIVNNKTNEGDY

-546 FEYKNELE
+546 FKYKNELE

-562 KVIKIVLKKSF
+562 KVIKVVLKRHF
-573 EVL
+573 ELL

>member
-1 MAKILITALGR
+1 MAKILITALGS
-12 GNFDNEEKKMKYQPT
+12 GTYNKEKNEKEYKPAT
-27 KYYVEENDTL
+27 YYVEEGNPLEKT
-37 KETQL
+37 EF

-64 MWSNVYRFYCE
+64 MWSNIYKFYCK
-75 DQNIEKDEKYYEKL
+75 NKSITMNDEYYDKL
-89 EKIELENKKNTSIE
+89 KNTE
-103 ELEIEKFNATFDKKL
+103 LTANKDTPVEKLEIEKFNNTFGGK
-118 NSILDKEIK
+118 IK
-127 GIIIKYGVN
+127 GIVIKYGVN

-149 IEKEIENG
+149 IEKEIEDG

-162 DVTHSFRSMSFWLFL
+162 DITHSFRSMSFWLFL

-189 IDIKNI
+189 INIKNI

-200 EARNEKKE
+200 EAPNEKKE
-208 TPIVSLNLFVDI
+208 TPIVSLNLFIDI

-238 ILDELEKNL
+238 ILEELEKNL
-247 MNKEIKNE
+247 EDKDIKNE
-255 IEIFSDTMNIHYI
+255 LKNFSNAMNINYI
-268 DSIEESLKNFNT
+268 DSLKESLKNFDT
-280 IKDKLNNLE
+280 IKNKLDNLE
-289 GPGKYIIPQVFKNF
+289 GPGKYIVPQIFENF
-303 INTFELPNKEKLSNE
+303 INEFKFQNDEILSNE

-332 FDQKRYSMAA
+332 CEQKRYAMAA
-342 ININEAVVDF
+342 ININEALVDF
-352 IMDALNFPNI
+352 IMDVLNFPI
-362 DTEIKTDKTRLAKIW
+362 KKDTKDKTSENKLAINW
-377 LEQIKEVE
+377 LEKIEKVE
-385 DEEIKKYGTMYVE
+385 DKEIKKYGTMYVE
-398 TRSIRNKIAH
+398 TRSIRNKSAH
-408 SLDNK
+408 SLERETN
-413 RDLKEDI
+413 LKDDI
-420 KNLKEYSN
+420 KNLEINSST
-428 NIFNLLLS
+428 IFNLLLS

-451 KLKREYEEEEEKKKE
+451 KLKREYEEEKKKE
-466 NEKKGDFNLFVIS
+466 NEKKGDSKLFIIS
-479 DKGLDSEEIVT
+479 DKGLDSEEIVM

-525 HFKEIINNKTKEGDY
+525 QFKEIINDKTKEGDY

-562 KVIKIVLKKSF
+562 KVIKVVFKRSF

>member
-1 MAKILITALGR
+1 MSKILITALGS
-12 GNFDNEEKKMKYQPT
+12 GTYNKEKNEKEYKLATYYLEEGHPLEKT
-27 KYYVEENDTL
+27 E
-37 KETQL
+37 L
-42 IASAIDEK
+42 IASAIDEQ

-64 MWSNVYRFYCE
+64 MWSNVYKFYCK
-75 DQNIEKDEKYYEKL
+75 NKRITMNDEYYNKL
-89 EKIELENKKNTSIE
+89 KNTELSANKDTLIE
-103 ELEIEKFNATFDKKL
+103 NLEIQKFNATFDKK
-118 NSILDKEIK
+118 IK
-127 GIIIKYGVN
+127 GIVIKYGVDN
-136 DIENLENFHSIIE
+136 KENLENFHSIIE
-149 IEKEIENG
+149 IEKEIEDG

-177 IMTYLKDVSNKN
+177 IMTYLRDVSNKN

-200 EARNEKKE
+200 EAPNEKKE

-247 MNKEIKNE
+247 IDKEIKNE
-255 IEIFSDTMNIHYI
+255 IENFSDTMNINYI

-332 FDQKRYSMAA
+332 FNQKRYSMAA
-342 ININEAVVDF
+342 ININEAIVDF

-362 DTEIKTDKTRLAKIW
+362 DTEIKTDKSRLAKIW

-420 KNLKEYSN
+420 RNLKEYSN

-436 KDLVKEKDSKLGLSE
+436 KDLVKEKDSKLGFSE
-451 KLKREYEEEEEKKKE
+451 KLKKENEKKE
-466 NEKKGDFNLFVIS
+466 NEKKGNLNLFVIS

-490 IKNKFKIAEQPIYLS
+490 IKNKFKITEQPIYLS

-516 EKNDKESLE
+516 KKNDKESLE
-525 HFKEIINNKTKEGDY
+525 EFKKIINNKTKEGDY

-546 FEYKNELE
+546 FEYKKELE
-554 EYSNSKNL
+554 EYSSSKNL
-562 KVIKIVLKKSF
+562 KVMKIVFKKSF
-573 EVL
+573 KLL

>member
-1 MAKILITALGR
+1 MAKILITALGS
-12 GNFDNEEKKMKYQPT
+12 GTYNKEKKEKEYKPAT
-27 KYYVEENDTL
+27 YYVEEGNPLEKT
-37 KETQL
+37 EF

-50 WKMDK
+50 WEMDK

-64 MWSNVYRFYCE
+64 MWSNIYKFYCK
-75 DQNIEKDEKYYEKL
+75 NKSITMNDEYYDKL
-89 EKIELENKKNTSIE
+89 KNTE
-103 ELEIEKFNATFDKKL
+103 LTANKDTPVEKLEIEKFNNTFGGK
-118 NSILDKEIK
+118 IK
-127 GIIIKYGVN
+127 GIVIKYGVN

-149 IEKEIENG
+149 IEKEIEDG

-162 DVTHSFRSMSFWLFL
+162 DITHSFRSMSFWLFL

-200 EARNEKKE
+200 EAQNEKKE

-238 ILDELEKNL
+238 ILDELEKNS
-247 MNKEIKNE
+247 MDKDIKNE
-255 IEIFSDTMNIHYI
+255 LENFSDTMNINYI

-318 EKKYLLRAKLAKWH
+318 EKKYLLRARLAKWH
-332 FDQKRYSMAA
+332 FNQKRYSMAA
-342 ININEAVVDF
+342 ININEAIVDF

-385 DEEIKKYGTMYVE
+385 DKEIKKYGTMYVE

-451 KLKREYEEEEEKKKE
+451 KLKREYEEEEKKKE
-466 NEKKGDFNLFVIS
+466 NEKKEDSKLFVIS
-479 DKGLDSEEIVT
+479 DKGLDSEEIVM

-525 HFKEIINNKTKEGDY
+525 HFKEIINNKIKEGDY
-540 ILIIGD
+540 ILIIGE

-562 KVIKIVLKKSF
+562 KVIKIVFKKSF

>member
-64 MWSNVYRFYCE
+64 MWSNVYNFYCE
-75 DQNIEKDEKYYEKL
+75 DQGIEKDNNYYK
-89 EKIELENKKNTSIE
+89 ELEAEVETDENIF
-103 ELEIEKFNATFDKKL
+103 IEKFNATFNKKNNPKL
-118 NSILDKEIK
+118 NKEIK
-127 GIIIKYGVN
+127 GIVIKYGVN
-136 DIENLENFHSIIE
+136 DKENLENFYSIIE

-162 DVTHSFRSMSFWLFL
+162 DITHSFRSMSFWLFL
-177 IMTYLKDVSNKN
+177 VITYLKDVSDKN

-200 EARNEKKE
+200 EAKNKKA
-208 TPIVSLNLFVDI
+208 PIISLNLFVDI

-238 ILDELEKNL
+238 ILDELEKNS
-247 MNKEIKNE
+247 MDKEIKNE
-255 IEIFSDTMNIHYI
+255 LENFSDTMNINYI

-303 INTFELPNKEKLSNE
+303 INTFDLPNKERLSNE
-318 EKKYLLRAKLAKWH
+318 EKKYLLRARLAKWH

-342 ININEAVVDF
+342 ININEAIVDF
-352 IMDALNFPNI
+352 IMDVLSFPLI
-362 DTEIKTDKTRLAKIW
+362 DTEIKTDKSRLAKIW

-436 KDLVKEKDSKLGLSE
+436 KNLVKEKDSKLGFSE
-451 KLKREYEEEEEKKKE
+451 KLKKDNEKNEKLKQEKKKKE
-466 NEKKGDFNLFVIS
+466 IVKLFVITE
-479 DKGLDSEEIVT
+479 KGLSPEEIAT
-490 IKNKFKIAEQPIYLS
+490 INDELKIAVQENYLS
-505 KKEKEKWKSAC
+505 RKEKEKWKSAC
-516 EKNDKESLE
+516 ENNDEASLE
-525 HFKEIINNKTKEGDY
+525 QFKKIINNKTNEGDY

-546 FEYKNELE
+546 FKYKNELE

-562 KVIKIVLKKSF
+562 KVIKVVLKRHF
-573 EVL
+573 ELL

>member
-1 MAKILITALGR
+1 MAKILITALGS
-12 GNFDNEEKKMKYQPT
+12 GTYNKEKKEKEYKPAT
-27 KYYVEENDTL
+27 YYVEEGNPLEKT
-37 KETQL
+37 EF

-50 WKMDK
+50 WEMDK

-64 MWSNVYRFYCE
+64 MWSNIYKFYCK
-75 DQNIEKDEKYYEKL
+75 NKSITMNDEYYDKL
-89 EKIELENKKNTSIE
+89 KNTE
-103 ELEIEKFNATFDKKL
+103 LTANKDTPVEKLEIEKFNNTFGGK
-118 NSILDKEIK
+118 IK
-127 GIIIKYGVN
+127 GIVIKYGVN

-149 IEKEIENG
+149 IEKEIEDG

-162 DVTHSFRSMSFWLFL
+162 DITHSFRSMSFWLFL

-200 EARNEKKE
+200 EAQNEKKE

-238 ILDELEKNL
+238 ILEELEKNL
-247 MNKEIKNE
+247 EDKDIKNE
-255 IEIFSDTMNIHYI
+255 LKNFSNAMNINYI
-268 DSIEESLKNFNT
+268 DSLKESLKNFDT
-280 IKDKLNNLE
+280 IKNKLDNLE
-289 GPGKYIIPQVFKNF
+289 GPGKYIVPQIFENF
-303 INTFELPNKEKLSNE
+303 INEFKFQNDEILSNE

-342 ININEAVVDF
+342 ININEAIVDF
-352 IMDALNFPNI
+352 IMDVLNFPI
-362 DTEIKTDKTRLAKIW
+362 KKDTKDKTSENKLAINW
-377 LEQIKEVE
+377 LEKIEKVE
-385 DEEIKKYGTMYVE
+385 DKEIKKYGTMYVE
-398 TRSIRNKIAH
+398 TRSIRNKSAH
-408 SLDNK
+408 SLERETN
-413 RDLKEDI
+413 LKDDI
-420 KNLKEYSN
+420 KNLEINSST
-428 NIFNLLLS
+428 IFNLLLS

-451 KLKREYEEEEEKKKE
+451 KLKREYEEEEKKKE

-525 HFKEIINNKTKEGDY
+525 QFKEIINDKTKEGDY